1 MQLHHWFWIR
11 FGILF
16 SGMVFLT
23 ACSVFNPGPA
33 DKPGGVGGY
42 DHLIDRAHHL
52 INDRQHL
59 NALKILEK
67 AGGVKPGHP
76 EWLYESGRALFAM
89 DRFKES
95 AKACQKALKVD
106 PQYYDAMALGWAAR
120 LEEGE
125 VSEKT
130 RQKVRSEIQK
140 LLETAADSPEA
151 LLAAYRGYE
160 WLDDEP
166 AQQELILRI
175 VPLAASESAVV
186 REQIA
191 ANLFEQI
198 IQARDDKPRQT
209 QLMRAYIKHFPKR
222 RFVEYLI
229 NSLLETEWE
238 AAEAHPGPMAFVQSA
253 LPDAARGKRVNV
265 GIALWLIEQ
274 DKMPDKAVELLSES
288 IEIAHTQP
296 EEIPPFF
303 DNALWQAEQ
312 KKETDYMHY
321 LLGRAY
327 FNAGQMDQAAAELR
341 YVAGENRHWSGVYH
355 YLGRIAELRGSYDQA
370 IADYRRALEIDDR
383 QEDTEDHLS
392 DLLAAHRDYTG
403 EPAHYFSEQT
413 DTITFTDVTESAGLA
428 DIQAKQAAWGD
439 FNGDGFADLL
449 LNGRMLFRN
458 NRDGTFTDISKAA
471 GLDQVKRSRGG
482 IWADYDN
489 DGDLDIYVTSHAEN
503 YLLENRGAGKFEDVT
518 DMAFDGPLPKNR
530 TEAAA
535 FGDMDND
542 GFLDLYIANYER
554 RGVMRGL
561 GTHDRLYDNKG
572 DGTFAEV
579 SFSAG
584 VYSGEAMCGRG
595 VTWSDVNADGYQD
608 IVVANYRLDPN
619 FLWLNDQNGGFTDKA
634 ETFNIRG
641 NMTDGAFG
649 HSIGPASGDLDNDKD
664 LDLIITNL
672 AHPRYIQYSDK
683 TMVLMSTGAPSF
695 EFVNRFDSS
704 GIAFEETHSDPALA
718 DVDNDGDLDLYITSI
733 YSGRNAH
740 LYLNDGT
747 GRFTDITWLSGTRL
761 KNTWGAAFADFNND
775 GFIDLLVASS
785 DGVTLLKNNGNDN
798 HWVKVAIND
807 SQCNRYGI
815 GSRIRVFYDGKQQV
829 REVIC
834 GRGTGSQDD
843 TAVIFG
849 LGEYSGPVR
858 VEARTLCGDRLGARI
873 AHPDQ
878 VVVLEN

>member
-1 MQLHHWFWIR
+1 MELDLRFWDR
-11 FGILF
+11 RGILF
-16 SGMVFLT
+16 LCLVFLT
-23 ACSVFNPGPA
+23 ACSVF
-33 DKPGGVGGY
+33 KPGHTDKSGGMAGY
-42 DHLIDRAHHL
+42 EQLIDRAHHL

-67 AGGVKPGHP
+67 AGGVKPDRP

-89 DRFKES
+89 DRYEES
-95 AKACQKALKVD
+95 AESCQKAIKID
-106 PQYYDAMALGWAAR
+106 PQYYDALALDWAAR
-120 LEEGE
+120 LEACDL
-125 VSEKT
+125 SEKT
-130 RQKVRSEIQK
+130 RQKVRNEIQE
-140 LLETAADSPEA
+140 LLETAGDSPAA

-166 AQQELILRI
+166 AQQHLIIRI
-175 VPLAASESAVV
+175 APLAASESARV

-209 QLMRAYIKHFPKR
+209 QLMKAYVQHFPKR

-229 NSLLETEWE
+229 NSLLEAEWE

-253 LPDAARGKRVNV
+253 LPEAAGGKRVNA

-274 DKMPDKAVELLSES
+274 EKMPDKAVKLLRES

-303 DNALWQAEQ
+303 DHTLWQAEQ
-312 KKETDYMHY
+312 KKETDYLHY

-327 FNAGQMDQAAAELR
+327 FNAGQMDRAVAELG
-341 YVAGENRHWSGVYH
+341 YVAGENRRWSGIYH
-355 YLGRIAELRGSYDQA
+355 YLGRIAESRGNYDQA

-383 QEDTEDHLS
+383 QEDTENHLA

-403 EPAHYFSEQT
+403 EPAHYFSEQA

-439 FNGDGFADLL
+439 FNGDGVADLL

-458 NRDGTFTDISKAA
+458 NQDGNFTDISEAA
-471 GLDQVKRSRGG
+471 GLKQVKRSRGG
-482 IWADYDN
+482 FWADYDN
-489 DGDLDIYVTSHAEN
+489 EGDMDIFVTNHAEN
-503 YLLENRGAGKFEDVT
+503 YLLQNDGAGGFEDVT
-518 DMAFDGPLPKNR
+518 DMAFGGPLPKNR

-554 RGVMRGL
+554 SGVMRGL

-619 FLWLNDQNGGFTDKA
+619 FLWVNDQGGGFTDKA
-634 ETFNIRG
+634 GTFNIRG

-649 HSIGPASGDLDNDKD
+649 HSIGPASGDLDNDRD
-664 LDLIITNL
+664 LDLIISNL

-683 TMVLMSTGAPSF
+683 TMVLINKGAPSF
-695 EFVNRFDSS
+695 EFVDRFGDS

-740 LYLNDGT
+740 LYLNDGP
-747 GRFTDITWLSGTRL
+747 GRFTDVTWLSGTRL
-761 KNTWGAAFADFNND
+761 KNTWGTAFADFNND
-775 GFIDLLVASS
+775 GFVDLLVASS
-785 DGVTLLKNNGNDN
+785 DGVTLLKNNGNDH
-798 HWVKVAIND
+798 HWVKVAIKD

-829 REVIC
+829 REVVC

-849 LGEYSGPVR
+849 LGEYNGPVR
-858 VEARTLCGDRLGARI
+858 IEARTLCGDQLAARI

-878 VVVLEN
+878 TVVLKN